1 MLTGMLLL
9 PVEQEIGQFYK
20 KDASCNS
27 PFIVWSL
34 LYNLF
39 PWFTGIL
46 GLNNSVLSEMFAY
59 AGESPSQTWDSCLH
73 NILMI
78 PFNFNTYTVPL
89 WYIYMLIG
97 LYLYMPFF
105 SAWLETSN
113 RETNRNILIR
123 LVYHIISAL
132 LPRNISAIGG
142 TCAWND
148 YSTLYY
154 FSGFSGYLLLGYYLK
169 DRNKLSMKKT
179 VVLSLILFSVSYAIT

>member
-1 MLTGMLLL
+1 MKNVNHIVWADLIRVIAILMVICIHCSDPFNVSPEARLNPEYNLWGSIYGAFLRPCVPLFVMLTGMLLL

-20 KDASCNS
+20 KRMLRVIV

-89 WYIYMLIG
+89 W
-97 LYLYMPFF
+97 F
-105 SAWLETSN
+105 
-113 RETNRNILIR
+113 
-123 LVYHIISAL
+123 
-132 LPRNISAIGG
+132 
-142 TCAWND
+142 
-148 YSTLYY
+148 
-154 FSGFSGYLLLGYYLK
+154 
-169 DRNKLSMKKT
+169 
-179 VVLSLILFSVSYAIT
+179 SLINGFKSICSANWSSHACPAK

>member
-1 MLTGMLLL
+1 MLR
-9 PVEQEIGQFYK
+9 VIV
-20 KDASCNS
+20 

-105 SAWLETSN
+105 FCMAETSN
-113 RETNRNILIR
+113 RETNENILIR

-132 LPRNISAIGG
+132 LPRIYIQ
-142 TCAWND
+142 
-148 YSTLYY
+148 LYRR
-154 FSGFSGYLLLGYYLK
+154 YLRLE
-169 DRNKLSMKKT
+169 
-179 VVLSLILFSVSYAIT
+179 